1 MIDSNTIKVGDRVL
15 TKYGI
20 FTIINVIRGI
30 VNPFTLKE
38 EIAILVNFNG
48 AERKIDND
56 DIIEETDIN
65 NTKNNKNTSKSKINI

>member
-38 EIAILVNFNG
+38 EIAILINFNG
-48 AERKIDND
+48 TERKIDND
-56 DIIEETDIN
+56 DIIEIVWCE
-65 NTKNNKNTSKSKINI
+65 

>member
-15 TKYGI
+15 TKYGN

-38 EIAILVNFNG
+38 EIAILINFNG
-48 AERKIDND
+48 TERKIDND
-56 DIIEETDIN
+56 DIIEIV
-65 NTKNNKNTSKSKINI
+65 

>member
-20 FTIINVIRGI
+20 FTIINGIRGI

-38 EIAILVNFNG
+38 EIAILINFNG
-48 AERKIDND
+48 TERKIDND
-56 DIIEETDIN
+56 DIIEIV
-65 NTKNNKNTSKSKINI
+65 

>member
-1 MIDSNTIKVGDRVL
+1 MIQLNTIKVGDRVL

-56 DIIEETDIN
+56 DIIEIV
-65 NTKNNKNTSKSKINI
+65 

>member
-1 MIDSNTIKVGDRVL
+1 MIQLNTIKVGDRVL

-48 AERKIDND
+48 AGRKIDND
-56 DIIEETDIN
+56 DIIEIV
-65 NTKNNKNTSKSKINI
+65 

>member
-38 EIAILVNFNG
+38 ESAILVNFNG
-48 AERKIDND
+48 TERKIDND
-56 DIIEETDIN
+56 DIIEIV
-65 NTKNNKNTSKSKINI
+65 

>member
-38 EIAILVNFNG
+38 EIGILINFNG
-48 AERKIDND
+48 TERKIDND
-56 DIIEETDIN
+56 DIIEIV
-65 NTKNNKNTSKSKINI
+65 

>member
-30 VNPFTLKE
+30 VNPFTFKE

-56 DIIEETDIN
+56 DIIEIV
-65 NTKNNKNTSKSKINI
+65 

>member
-20 FTIINVIRGI
+20 FTIINVIRGV

-38 EIAILVNFNG
+38 EIAILINFNG
-48 AERKIDND
+48 TERKIDND
-56 DIIEETDIN
+56 DIIEIVWCE
-65 NTKNNKNTSKSKINI
+65 